1 MKAVVY
7 SEPRN
12 YQVGE
17 IPRPV
22 IAPNQV
28 LIRVHSCGVCRTDIH
43 LHEGEFLSRYPLTPG
58 HEFAGE
64 IVEVGG
70 ETQGFKVG
78 DRVTADN
85 TVLCGNCYYCRRD
98 EPLYCKEFYS
108 LGCNGPGGFAEYVK
122 VNYDKVFP
130 IADHLSYDEACFAEP
145 TACAIHGMD
154 MIDVKCGDDVL
165 IFGAGPT
172 GIILTQLIRN
182 GGAANVVVCA
192 SNQMKLDLIRKNGY
206 ADVVKM
212 DREDYS
218 KHTREIKEKYPEGFD
233 IVIDATGSPEVLEQC
248 LDFGKMGAKIVVY
261 GVANEAD
268 RIRVSP
274 YQIFA
279 REYKLIGSYAQTHC
293 FDRAVK
299 FLELGRVKVRDL
311 VTDHYDLDHFGDMLD
326 KMFHGRDN
334 IKIIVHPTRE

>member
-7 SEPRN
+7 SEPRKFE
-12 YQVGE
+12 VKE

-28 LIRVHSCGVCRTDIH
+28 LIKVHSCGVCRTDIH

-64 IVEVGG
+64 IVEVG
-70 ETQGFKVG
+70 EATQGFKVG

-172 GIILTQLIRN
+172 GIILTQLIRR

-212 DREDYS
+212 DRGDYG
-218 KHTREIKEKYPEGFD
+218 KHTREIKGKYPEGFD

-248 LDFGKMGAKIVVY
+248 FNFGKMGAKIVVY

-299 FLELGRVKVRDL
+299 FLELGLVKVKDL
-311 VTDHYDLDHFGDMLD
+311 ATTHYDLDHYGDMLD
-326 KMFHGRDN
+326 KMLHGRDN